1 MEGLVEI
8 LKIDDNGVVI
18 PSVECYTEPYLKAV
32 MDFYEDPIPALT
44 YLYYR
49 TYPFSKYNNFP
60 LHKRDDAIIAIY
72 PGEYSLE
79 DDVLVEARDQ
89 LLEGYKTPITYFYES
104 QKHVFNELS
113 KFNFTVNAT
122 SLDAGDRGDLKTI
135 QKGLLDSSKTA
146 RAFQDLENEYKK
158 QLQSRIRG
166 GLDEAY
172 DANDET

>member
-1 MEGLVEI
+1 MDGLVEI

-32 MDFYEDPIPALT
+32 LDYYKDPIPALT

-49 TYPFSKYNNFP
+49 TYPYSKYNNIP
-60 LHKRDDAIIAIY
+60 KNKRDDAILEMY
-72 PGEYSLE
+72 PGDYSLE
-79 DDVLVEARDQ
+79 DDVLIEARDQ
-89 LLEGYKTPITYFYES
+89 LLEAYKTPITDFYES
-104 QKHVFNELS
+104 QKHVFKELAA
-113 KFNFTVNAT
+113 FNFTINAA
-122 SLDAGDRGDLKTI
+122 SLDAGERGDLKTI
-135 QKGLLDSSKTA
+135 QKGLLDASKMA

-172 DANDET
+172 DADDA